1 LIRWQH
7 PEWGRI
13 PPNDFIPLAEESA
26 LHVAI
31 GDWVVETACRS
42 MHDWKAT
49 GAELVPISVNVSP
62 KRFLIPGFDHHIERM
77 LSTYDLAPELLELEI
92 TEAALI
98 MDDPMTSRTLEY
110 VSRIGVR
117 IALADFGKGYSSMV
131 YLQRYP
137 IDVIKID
144 RQFATHITDDAKAQ
158 AIVKSI
164 LYMAGDFN
172 LSTVAEG
179 IETLRQLDTFRTLN
193 CPSIQGY
200 LFSRPV
206 PADVMESFL
215 PREILYPIEARSLSS
230 DTIPRFSVSGKVR
243 MLTHHTQSFEL
254 PFSDIEAHQT
264 STRALFF
271 SSKTL
276 LPLSDVTFEIRLSE
290 GVQLVSCTVTITGQ
304 QDNQYIGE
312 YTNLIEAEQIMRFFQ
327 SLRYRP

>member
-1 LIRWQH
+1 
-7 PEWGRI
+7 
-13 PPNDFIPLAEESA
+13 
-26 LHVAI
+26 
-31 GDWVVETACRS
+31 
-42 MHDWKAT
+42 
-49 GAELVPISVNVSP
+49 
-62 KRFLIPGFDHHIERM
+62 LIPGFEHHIERM
-77 LSTYDLAPELLELEI
+77 LSTYQLAPELLELEI

-117 IALADFGKGYSSMV
+117 IALDDFGKGYSSMV

-137 IDVIKID
+137 INVIKID

-164 LYMAGDFN
+164 LYMAGEFN
-172 LSTVAEG
+172 LTVVAEG

-206 PADVMESFL
+206 PAYVMESCL
-215 PREILYPIEARSLSS
+215 LREILNPIESCSLSS
-230 DTIPRFSVSGKVR
+230 DTVPRFSVSGKVR
-243 MLTHHTQSFEL
+243 MLTHHERPFEL

-264 STRALFF
+264 STRALYF
-271 SSKTL
+271 STKTP
-276 LPLSDVTFEIRLSE
+276 LPLSDATFEIRLSE
-290 GVQLVSCTVTITGQ
+290 GLQLVTCTVTIIGQ
-304 QDNQYIGE
+304 EDEQYIGE
-312 YTNLIEAEQIMRFFQ
+312 YTNPTEAEQIMRFFQ